1 MPAPFGTT
9 TKTFILKSES
19 HKLHEEFEVDAY
31 KVTLTAGGTVPMVTS
46 NVINGLV
53 NGMPIAAVTFLT
65 DHAITMG
72 LIAAAILA
80 NPNVR
85 AATVTGTNVITAT
98 AKYPELGA
106 LALSGFV
113 TTAGST
119 QCTWSY
125 ATDNNNIKKGQL
137 VKLTTAGTVEPYAAG
152 DKPQLALGIAVNEGH
167 GNDLITVMLAGFAI
181 VYAEAYA
188 ASHLP
193 GPVRLAAWNSTNG
206 WMEVD
211 DGGTLDHT
219 TLIGNCLDSGNDG
232 DTVRVIIGS
241 L

>member
-1 MPAPFGTT
+1 MPAPFGST

-46 NVINGLV
+46 NVINGKV
-53 NGMPIAAVTFLT
+53 NGTAIAAVTFAT
-65 DHAITMG
+65 DHPTTMG
-72 LIAAAILA
+72 LIAAQIAL
-80 NPNVR
+80 NPNVKS
-85 AATVTGTNVITAT
+85 ASVTATNVITAV
-98 AKYPELGA
+98 AKYPELAA
-106 LALSGFV
+106 LALHEFV
-113 TTAGST
+113 TTAGAT

-137 VKLTTAGTVEPYAAG
+137 VKLTTDGKVEPYAAG
-152 DKPQLALGIAVNEGH
+152 DIPQKALGVAVNEGH
-167 GNDLITVMLAGFAI
+167 GGDLITVMMAAFAI

-188 ASHLP
+188 DTHLC
-193 GPVRLAAWNSTNG
+193 GTCRLAAWNSTNG

-211 DGGTLDHT
+211 DGGTQDHT
-219 TLIGNCLDSGNDG
+219 TIIGNCLDIGGDG
-232 DTVRVIIGS
+232 DTVRVAIGH